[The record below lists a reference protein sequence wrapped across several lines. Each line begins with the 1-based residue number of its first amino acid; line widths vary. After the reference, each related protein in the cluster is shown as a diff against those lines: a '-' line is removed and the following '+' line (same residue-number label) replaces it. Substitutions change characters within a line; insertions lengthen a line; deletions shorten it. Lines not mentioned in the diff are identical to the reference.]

1 MRSFPTSGDARIERR
16 WREGMMK
23 VKTTKLGVAT
33 YLAPDG
39 PLTEENVRYLS
50 ESIESEREKG
60 SVNLVVDLRN
70 VPFLD
75 SRGLE
80 YLFDSAVNLRE
91 LGGSLRVVNANSVCK
106 DVFSITRV
114 DQTVLVCEDLES
126 AGRSFL

>member
-1 MRSFPTSGDARIERR
+1 
-16 WREGMMK
+16 MMQ

-39 PLTEENVRYLS
+39 ALIEENVRFLN
-50 ESIESEREKG
+50 ESVESEREKG
-60 SVNLVVDLRN
+60 SVNLVIDLRS

-80 YLFDSAVNLRE
+80 FLFDVGLNLRE
-91 LGGSLRVVNANSVCK
+91 SGGSLRVVNANSICK
-106 DVFSITRV
+106 DVFSVTRL
-114 DQTVLVCEDLES
+114 DQTVVVCEDLES